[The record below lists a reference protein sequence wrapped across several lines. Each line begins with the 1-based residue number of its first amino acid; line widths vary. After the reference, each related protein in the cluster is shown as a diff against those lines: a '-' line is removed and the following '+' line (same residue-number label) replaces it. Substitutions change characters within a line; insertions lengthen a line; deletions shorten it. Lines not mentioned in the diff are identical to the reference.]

1 MILVQLGI
9 EIPRMKISHSGK
21 SINFRW
27 KGDNRWVHC
36 STDWYKMLP
45 EKICLITFLQNKG
58 NLNTI
63 HMPQDVFEIYW
74 PSNYTIVLYKDV
86 KMCFLFFI
94 DLVILT
100 LTNSTW
106 TILSKRKC
114 MLSPQMI
121 YNLRMDRNKLMI
133 YANIFQ

>member
-1 MILVQLGI
+1 
-9 EIPRMKISHSGK
+9 MKISQSGK
-21 SINFRW
+21 SINFQR
-27 KGDNRWVHC
+27 KGDSRWVHC
-36 STDWYKMLP
+36 LTDWYKMLP

-63 HMPQDVFEIYW
+63 HMPQDVFEI
-74 PSNYTIVLYKDV
+74 SNYNIVLYKDLQ
-86 KMCFLFFI
+86 MCFLFFI

-121 YNLRMDRNKLMI
+121 YNLRMDRKQMDD
-133 YANIFQ
+133 IFYYISIIII